1 MSSKEFLNKIR
12 YIDMMINC
20 KLEQVAELRSMLL
33 PGAIR
38 YDKDKVQTSHDADA
52 MGDTISKV
60 IELEE
65 KINSDIDE
73 LVDLKSVARD
83 KIERME
89 NDIEKVILYK
99 RYFNNESFENIAV
112 ECGYSWRHIHRLHGE
127 ALKNFDKLYNV
138 DNMTQ
143 YHYN

>member
-38 YDKDKVQTSHDADA
+38 YDKDKVQTSNNADSIS
-52 MGDTISKV
+52 DTVSK
-60 IELEE
+60 IMELEE
-65 KINSDIDE
+65 KINTDIDE
-73 LVDLKSVARD
+73 LVELKSVARE

-89 NDIEKVILYK
+89 NDVEKVILYK

-127 ALKNFDKLYNV
+127 ALKNFDKIYK
-138 DNMTQ
+138 MS
-143 YHYN
+143 

>member
-12 YIDMMINC
+12 YINMMINC

-38 YDKDKVQTSHDADA
+38 YDKDKVQTSHDAD
-52 MGDTISKV
+52 TISDTMIKV

-65 KINSDIDE
+65 KVNADIDE
-73 LVDLKSVARD
+73 LVELKSVARE

-127 ALKNFDKLYNV
+127 ALRNFDKIYK
-138 DNMTQ
+138 MS
-143 YHYN
+143 

>member
-38 YDKDKVQTSHDADA
+38 YDKDKVQTSNNA
-52 MGDTISKV
+52 DTITDTMLKIV
-60 IELEE
+60 DLEE
-65 KINSDIDE
+65 KINADIDK
-73 LVDLKSVARD
+73 LVEMKGLARD

-89 NDIEKVILYK
+89 NNVEKVILYK
-99 RYFNNESFENIAV
+99 RYFGNESFEQISVAM
-112 ECGYSWRHIHRLHGE
+112 GYSWRWIHKLHND
-127 ALKNFDKLYNV
+127 ALKHFDKIYNSS
-138 DNMTQ
+138 
-143 YHYN
+143 Y

>member
-1 MSSKEFLNKIR
+1 MGSKEFLNKIR

-38 YDKDKVQTSHDADA
+38 YDKDKVQTSNNADSIS
-52 MGDTISKV
+52 DTVSK
-60 IELEE
+60 IMELEE
-65 KINSDIDE
+65 KINTDIDE
-73 LVDLKSVARD
+73 LVELKSVARD

-127 ALKNFDKLYNV
+127 ALKNFDKIYK
-138 DNMTQ
+138 MS
-143 YHYN
+143 

>member
-33 PGAIR
+33 PSAIR
-38 YDKDKVQTSHDADA
+38 YDKDKVQTSNNADSIS
-52 MGDTISKV
+52 DTVSK
-60 IELEE
+60 IMELEE
-65 KINSDIDE
+65 KINADIDE
-73 LVDLKSVARD
+73 LVELKSVARE

-89 NDIEKVILYK
+89 NDVEKVILYK

-127 ALKNFDKLYNV
+127 ALKNFDKIYK
-138 DNMTQ
+138 MS
-143 YHYN
+143 

>member
-1 MSSKEFLNKIR
+1 
-12 YIDMMINC
+12 MMINC

-38 YDKDKVQTSHDADA
+38 YDKDKVQTSNNA
-52 MGDTISKV
+52 DTITDTMLKIV
-60 IELEE
+60 DLEE
-65 KINSDIDE
+65 KINADIDK
-73 LVDLKSVARD
+73 LVEMKGLARD

-89 NDIEKVILYK
+89 NDVEKVILYK

-127 ALKNFDKLYNV
+127 ALKNFDKIYK
-138 DNMTQ
+138 MS
-143 YHYN
+143 

>member
-1 MSSKEFLNKIR
+1 MGSKEFLNKIR

-38 YDKDKVQTSHDADA
+38 YDKDKVQTSNNADSIS
-52 MGDTISKV
+52 DTVSK
-60 IELEE
+60 IMELEE
-65 KINSDIDE
+65 KINADIDE
-73 LVDLKSVARD
+73 LVELKSVVREN
-83 KIERME
+83 IERME
-89 NDIEKVILYK
+89 NDVEKVILYK

-127 ALKNFDKLYNV
+127 ALKNFDKIYK
-138 DNMTQ
+138 MS
-143 YHYN
+143 

>member
-38 YDKDKVQTSHDADA
+38 YDKDKVQTSNNADSIS
-52 MGDTISKV
+52 DTVSK
-60 IELEE
+60 IMELEE
-65 KINSDIDE
+65 KINTDIDE
-73 LVDLKSVARD
+73 LVELKSVAREN
-83 KIERME
+83 IERME
-89 NDIEKVILYK
+89 NDVEKVILYK

-127 ALKNFDKLYNV
+127 ALKNFDKIYK
-138 DNMTQ
+138 MS
-143 YHYN
+143 

>member
-1 MSSKEFLNKIR
+1 MGSKEFLNKIR

-38 YDKDKVQTSHDADA
+38 YDKDKVQTSNNADSIS
-52 MGDTISKV
+52 DTVSK
-60 IELEE
+60 IMELEE
-65 KINSDIDE
+65 KINTDIDE
-73 LVDLKSVARD
+73 LVELKSVAREN
-83 KIERME
+83 IERME
-89 NDIEKVILYK
+89 NDVEKVILYK

-127 ALKNFDKLYNV
+127 ALKNFGKIYK
-138 DNMTQ
+138 MS
-143 YHYN
+143 

>member
-38 YDKDKVQTSHDADA
+38 YDKDKVQTSNNADSIS
-52 MGDTISKV
+52 DTVSK
-60 IELEE
+60 IMELEE
-65 KINSDIDE
+65 KINTDIDE
-73 LVDLKSVARD
+73 LVELKSVAREN
-83 KIERME
+83 IERME
-89 NDIEKVILYK
+89 NDVEKVILYK

-112 ECGYSWRHIHRLHGE
+112 ECGYSWRHIHRLHSE
-127 ALKNFDKLYNV
+127 ALKNFDKLYNDV
-138 DNMTQ
+138 IEC
-143 YHYN
+143 HK

>member
-38 YDKDKVQTSHDADA
+38 YDKDKVQASPNEDSIS
-52 MGDTISKV
+52 DTVTKV

-65 KINSDIDE
+65 KI
-73 LVDLKSVARD
+73 
-83 KIERME
+83 RME
-89 NDIEKVILYK
+89 NNVEKVILYK
-99 RYFNNESFENIAV
+99 RYFGNESFENIAV
-112 ECGYSWRHIHRLHGE
+112 ECGYSWRWIHKLHND
-127 ALKNFDKLYNV
+127 ALKHFDKIYNSS
-138 DNMTQ
+138 
-143 YHYN
+143 Y

>member
-1 MSSKEFLNKIR
+1 MGSKEFLNKIR

-38 YDKDKVQTSHDADA
+38 YDKDKVQTSNNADSIS
-52 MGDTISKV
+52 DTVSK
-60 IELEE
+60 IMELEE
-65 KINSDIDE
+65 KINTDIDE
-73 LVDLKSVARD
+73 LVELKSVAREN
-83 KIERME
+83 IERME
-89 NDIEKVILYK
+89 NDVEKVILYK

-127 ALKNFDKLYNV
+127 ALKNFDKIYK
-138 DNMTQ
+138 MS
-143 YHYN
+143 

>member
-1 MSSKEFLNKIR
+1 MSAKEFLNKIR

-38 YDKDKVQTSHDADA
+38 YDNERVQSSHTSDQFT
-52 MGDTISKV
+52 DTMAKV

-65 KINSDIDE
+65 KINADIDE
-73 LVDLKSVARD
+73 LVELKSLARE

-89 NDIEKVILYK
+89 NEVEKVILYK

-112 ECGYSWRHIHRLHGE
+112 ECGYSWRHIHRLHSE
-127 ALKNFDKLYNV
+127 ALKNFDKLYNDV
-138 DNMTQ
+138 MEC
-143 YHYN
+143 HK

>member
-1 MSSKEFLNKIR
+1 MSAKEFLNKIR

-38 YDKDKVQTSHDADA
+38 YDKDKVQTSNNADSIS
-52 MGDTISKV
+52 DTVSK
-60 IELEE
+60 IMELEE
-65 KINSDIDE
+65 KINTDIDE
-73 LVDLKSVARD
+73 LVELKSVAREN
-83 KIERME
+83 IERME
-89 NDIEKVILYK
+89 NDVEKVILYK

-127 ALKNFDKLYNV
+127 ALKNFDKIYK
-138 DNMTQ
+138 MS
-143 YHYN
+143 

>member
-1 MSSKEFLNKIR
+1 MSAKEFLNKIR

-38 YDKDKVQTSHDADA
+38 YDKERVQSSHTSDQFT
-52 MGDTISKV
+52 DTMAKV

-65 KINSDIDE
+65 KINADIDE
-73 LVDLKSVARD
+73 LVELKSVARE

-89 NDIEKVILYK
+89 NEVEKVILYK
-99 RYFNNESFENIAV
+99 RYFSNESFENIAV
-112 ECGYSWRHIHRLHGE
+112 ECGNSGRWIHKLHND
-127 ALKNFDKLYNV
+127 ALKHFDKIYNSS
-138 DNMTQ
+138 
-143 YHYN
+143 Y

>member
-38 YDKDKVQTSHDADA
+38 YDKDKVQTSRNADSIS
-52 MGDTISKV
+52 DTVSK
-60 IELEE
+60 IMELEE
-65 KINSDIDE
+65 KINADIDE
-73 LVDLKSVARD
+73 LVELKSVARD
-83 KIERME
+83 NIERME
-89 NDIEKVILYK
+89 NDVEKVILYK

-112 ECGYSWRHIHRLHGE
+112 ECGYSLRWIYKLHND
-127 ALKNFDKLYNV
+127 ALKHFDKIYNSS
-138 DNMTQ
+138 
-143 YHYN
+143 Y

>member
-20 KLEQVAELRSMLL
+20 KLEQVTELRSMLL

-38 YDKDKVQTSHDADA
+38 YDKDKVQTSNNADSIS
-52 MGDTISKV
+52 DTVSK
-60 IELEE
+60 IMELEE
-65 KINSDIDE
+65 KINTDIDE
-73 LVDLKSVARD
+73 LVELKSVAREN
-83 KIERME
+83 IERME
-89 NDIEKVILYK
+89 NDVEKVILYK

-127 ALKNFDKLYNV
+127 ALKNFDKIYK
-138 DNMTQ
+138 MS
-143 YHYN
+143 

>member
-1 MSSKEFLNKIR
+1 MGSKEFLNKIR

-38 YDKDKVQTSHDADA
+38 YDKDKVQTSNNADSIS
-52 MGDTISKV
+52 DTVSK
-60 IELEE
+60 IMELEE
-65 KINSDIDE
+65 KINTDIDE
-73 LVDLKSVARD
+73 LVELKSVAREN
-83 KIERME
+83 IERME
-89 NDIEKVILYK
+89 NDVEKVILYK

-127 ALKNFDKLYNV
+127 ALKNFDKIYK
-138 DNMTQ
+138 M
-143 YHYN
+143 

>member
-38 YDKDKVQTSHDADA
+38 YDKDKVQTSNNA
-52 MGDTISKV
+52 DTITDTMLKIV
-60 IELEE
+60 DLEE
-65 KINSDIDE
+65 KINADIDK
-73 LVDLKSVARD
+73 LVEMKGLARD

-89 NDIEKVILYK
+89 NDVEKVILYK

-127 ALKNFDKLYNV
+127 ALKNFDKIYK
-138 DNMTQ
+138 MS
-143 YHYN
+143 